1 MVRCREFLFRHGHF
15 LFLLDVI
22 KKEVNKLLEDLKGP
36 IDNLEERIYGMRDS
50 L

>member
-1 MVRCREFLFRHGHF
+1 MVRCRGLPLARPFSAFIGYDF
-15 LFLLDVI
+15 
-22 KKEVNKLLEDLKGP
+22 KKEVNLLLEDLKGP